1 MKNNQDGF
9 TAIAFAVA
17 ATALGLATMTV
28 QNYRDQASHKIAE
41 INMERERAK
50 NRDAVVNAASLY
62 KALLSERKGPGGNYI
77 PGIYAVN
84 YFSKDWVMKRNSVL
98 DGINDF
104 TLENNYSVHVKSS
117 TSTSDVLDK
126 STKVFKEEKTAKS
139 VADETLQVDIMNL
152 QRVTDAS
159 APGFGV
165 QVEYVDVR
173 VSPVSGSIKGMS
185 PVTVRVPIQPPQP
198 RDVKLMYRKVGGGSW
213 AELKNG
219 LNLGSGNYEFKAT
232 ASGILVSVATNY
244 DGKGWVMR
252 GVDKNGQP
260 THEAVSYR
268 ATDKDIGD
276 SFVEDLGGA
285 TKFDGGSCTATPV
298 DGSHTLQLKYYPV
311 GEKAVTMDLIQIK
324 AGDAS
329 SGGGKVLTVGDY
341 KNMCSAPGQ
350 CPFVD
355 RTAIT
360 GDYPDGSI
368 DAGDIANTFMTKRW
382 ASGSPQDVGSLSGDW
397 TFQEAQHYK
406 IGTQKLCINLD
417 DSNPEADPTGYFH
430 KGNLTLVSEPSCE
443 PVFLVQRS
451 ACGCVAE
458 DTKILMGDGKTEKE
472 IKLITKGEMI
482 WNPLL
487 KKAMPIRK
495 MTVGPEK
502 IPLLKVA
509 VGSQV
514 LSVTGNHPFPTRSG
528 MKTAYSLSA
537 GEEVMVE
544 GQGWV
549 KIGSITAVEAGAK
562 APNVWNIEVEAPDH
576 DEDAHHYVANGVV
589 TGDLMIQINLQKK
602 AQTAQN

>member
-9 TAIAFAVA
+9 TAVAFAIA

-28 QNYRDQASHKIAE
+28 QNYRDQASHKVAE
-41 INMERERAK
+41 INMERERSK
-50 NRDAVVNAASLY
+50 NRDAVVNAASYY
-62 KALLSERKGPGGNYI
+62 KALLAERRGPAGKYI

-84 YFSKDWVMKRNSVL
+84 YFAKDWVMKRNSVL
-98 DGINDF
+98 DGVNDF
-104 TLENNYSVHVKSS
+104 SLENNLSVRVKSS
-117 TSTSDVLDK
+117 TSTNNVLDK
-126 STKVFKEEKTAKS
+126 STKVFKEEKSAKS
-139 VADETLQVDIMNL
+139 VADETLQVDILNL
-152 QRVTDAS
+152 QRESDPS
-159 APGFGV
+159 EPGYGL
-165 QVEYVDVR
+165 QVKFVDVK
-173 VSPVSGSIKGMS
+173 VSAVDGNAGTMN
-185 PVTVRVPIQPPQP
+185 PVTVRVPVQAPEPS
-198 RDVKLMYRKVGGGSW
+198 DVKLMYKKTGSGSW

-219 LNLGSGNYEFKAT
+219 LSLGSGKYDFKAI

-244 DGKGWVMR
+244 DNQGWVMR
-252 GVDKNGQP
+252 GVDQNGQP

-268 ATDKDIGD
+268 ATDKDIGEA
-276 SFVEDLGGA
+276 FTEDLGG
-285 TKFDGGSCTATPV
+285 TSTLDPNSCTLSAV
-298 DGSHTLQLKYYPV
+298 DGSHTLQLRYYPV
-311 GEKAVTMDLIQIK
+311 GEKPVTLDPIQIK
-324 AGDAS
+324 
-329 SGGGKVLTVGDY
+329 SGGASANGGKKLTRDDY
-341 KNMCSAPGQ
+341 VNQCSAPGE
-350 CPFVD
+350 CPFIA
-355 RTAIT
+355 RGPFAE
-360 GDYPDGSI
+360 DYPDGSFS
-368 DAGDIANTFMTKRW
+368 AGDIANYFIQGR
-382 ASGSPQDVGSLSGDW
+382 GSNKTPMGDISGDW

-406 IGTQKLCINLD
+406 IDNQKLCINLD
-417 DSNPEADPTGYFH
+417 NSNPEGDAAGYFH
-430 KGNLTLVSEPSCE
+430 NGDLTLVSEPSCK
-443 PVFLVQRS
+443 PQFLIKRTT
-451 ACGCVAE
+451 CGCVAE
-458 DTKILMGDGKTEKE
+458 NTKILMGDGKTEKE

-509 VGSQV
+509 VGEQV

-576 DEDAHHYVANGVV
+576 DEAAHHYVANGVV
-589 TGDLMIQINLQKK
+589 TGDLMIQINLQKQ